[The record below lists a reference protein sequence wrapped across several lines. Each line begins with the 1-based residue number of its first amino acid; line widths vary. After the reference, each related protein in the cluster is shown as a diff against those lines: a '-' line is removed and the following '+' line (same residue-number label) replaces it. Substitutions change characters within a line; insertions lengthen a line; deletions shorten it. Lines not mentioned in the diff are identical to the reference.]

1 MFQTCCGLWL
11 DMEAIEHV
19 FKSVAIASSIQ
30 KHAWVFMPG
39 HVCQSILPGQE
50 AGLPGVRGAHGV
62 LGLALRLEV

>member
-19 FKSVAIASSIQ
+19 FKSVAIASSMQ

-39 HVCQSILPGQE
+39 HVSGQE
-50 AGLPGVRGAHGV
+50 AGLPGVRGAHVV
-62 LGLALRLEV
+62 LGLALRIEF